1 MVGTPPY
8 QKRGK
13 CGHWMPAFDKHL
25 RCYSCRMHCK
35 GEDPCA
41 SGAPL
46 EACSACSALTEVEWN
61 HLRTVFHER
70 SAKRASKNLP
80 ADPEPEDED
89 PEAREIDDSILD
101 LNTEDSGTGTTGYV
115 SPTGVSAPA
124 GLSPLQSTQNLPSSG
139 IQFVQPSVPP
149 PRSAA
154 FLTVPTTSTVFFK
167 TPAPPKA
174 TIQQDPMFSSAPDP
188 QRLVPPPTPRT
199 QMLKAHFEQQ
209 NLQMMENLS
218 QRNQKQMLDLSSQL
232 QSGLQQFLTSSM
244 EEMFKKFSPTP
255 SDSSAPQ
262 PSAQAQPSQVVQ
274 TQPNQPV
281 PTPPEPMDT
290 SFHQT
295 VKKGLKG
302 VKGSASIAQAT
313 KAVVSPTLPSPTQPP
328 TQSESPL
335 QRLEKGDYG
344 LESGSSYS
352 SASQVDDSEPENLA
366 PPPKAD
372 FHAFIDRVR
381 QYLGIDDPAKTED
394 YKLGS
399 GLGRDPN
406 MFRMEQSSRPPS
418 LKLPLMDDIAKL
430 LQNQDTVVKPGPA
443 SSTSLD
449 IGQFVPNPPNR
460 GNWYPVAGER
470 FEQRPQVVPQAFSN
484 IARPGY
490 KGLPTASINQREL
503 VKLELMVRECIATS
517 NFLSTLSTASEST
530 LNNLRA
536 ARDQREKTFGLLAS
550 DPDPNN
556 RDQFLH
562 QLLTST
568 VEDTPQMQFML
579 DISRSTAVAYQHLL
593 EKFLHLLTNLVLI
606 RRDSYLKN
614 AHNSLDSYRLKNLRA
629 APISGPDLFERS
641 LMQEYEQHLI
651 GLGVK
656 TGNQQSTRFHPY
668 GKQKKKPR
676 GRGRGAYQQG
686 GYYQM
691 PPPQYVMPPQFYP
704 QQQPHRGG
712 FRGSNKGRGARR
724 GRGKNISGNQSQ
736 QQTQNQ

>member
-1 MVGTPPY
+1 M
-8 QKRGK
+8 
-13 CGHWMPAFDKHL
+13 
-25 RCYSCRMHCK
+25 
-35 GEDPCA
+35 
-41 SGAPL
+41 
-46 EACSACSALTEVEWN
+46 
-61 HLRTVFHER
+61 
-70 SAKRASKNLP
+70 
-80 ADPEPEDED
+80 
-89 PEAREIDDSILD
+89 
-101 LNTEDSGTGTTGYV
+101 
-115 SPTGVSAPA
+115 
-124 GLSPLQSTQNLPSSG
+124 
-139 IQFVQPSVPP
+139 
-149 PRSAA
+149 
-154 FLTVPTTSTVFFK
+154 
-167 TPAPPKA
+167 
-174 TIQQDPMFSSAPDP
+174 
-188 QRLVPPPTPRT
+188 
-199 QMLKAHFEQQ
+199 
-209 NLQMMENLS
+209 
-218 QRNQKQMLDLSSQL
+218 
-232 QSGLQQFLTSSM
+232 
-244 EEMFKKFSPTP
+244 
-255 SDSSAPQ
+255 
-262 PSAQAQPSQVVQ
+262 
-274 TQPNQPV
+274 
-281 PTPPEPMDT
+281 
-290 SFHQT
+290 
-295 VKKGLKG
+295 
-302 VKGSASIAQAT
+302 
-313 KAVVSPTLPSPTQPP
+313 
-328 TQSESPL
+328 
-335 QRLEKGDYG
+335 
-344 LESGSSYS
+344 ESGSSYS

-366 PPPKAD
+366 PPPQAD

-399 GLGRDPN
+399 GLGSDPN

-460 GNWYPVAGER
+460 GNWYPVAGEK

-562 QLLTST
+562 QLLNST

>member
-1 MVGTPPY
+1 M
-8 QKRGK
+8 
-13 CGHWMPAFDKHL
+13 
-25 RCYSCRMHCK
+25 
-35 GEDPCA
+35 
-41 SGAPL
+41 
-46 EACSACSALTEVEWN
+46 
-61 HLRTVFHER
+61 
-70 SAKRASKNLP
+70 
-80 ADPEPEDED
+80 
-89 PEAREIDDSILD
+89 
-101 LNTEDSGTGTTGYV
+101 

-124 GLSPLQSTQNLPSSG
+124 GLSPLQPASSTSG
-139 IQFVQPSVPP
+139 SQFIQPSMPP

-154 FLTVPTTSTVFFK
+154 FHKVPPSTTSSVFFK
-167 TPAPPKA
+167 TPAPVKPN
-174 TIQQDPMFSSAPDP
+174 IVQDPLFSSAPDP
-188 QRLVPPPTPRT
+188 QRVVPPPTPRT

-209 NLQMMENLS
+209 NMQMMENLS
-218 QRNQKQMLDLSSQL
+218 QQNQKQMMDLSSQL

-244 EEMFKKFSPTP
+244 EEMFKKFSPAP
-255 SDSSAPQ
+255 PDSAATFS
-262 PSAQAQPSQVVQ
+262 SVQAQPSQVDQ
-274 TQPNQPV
+274 TQQVSQPV
-281 PTPPEPMDT
+281 LTPPEPMDT
-290 SFHQT
+290 SFPHT
-295 VKKGLKG
+295 TIKKGLKG
-302 VKGSASIAQAT
+302 VKGSASIAPST
-313 KAVVSPTLPSPTQPP
+313 IKAIVSPPLPPTTQPQP
-328 TQSESPL
+328 QSESPL

-344 LESGSSYS
+344 VETGSSYS
-352 SASQVDDSEPENLA
+352 SASQIEDSEPENLA

-372 FHAFIDRVR
+372 FHALIDRVR

-394 YKLGS
+394 YKIGS
-399 GLGRDPN
+399 GLGCDPN
-406 MFRMEQSSRPPS
+406 MFRMEQSSRPQS

-430 LQNQDTVVKPGPA
+430 LQNQDTVVKPGPS

-449 IGQFVPNPPNR
+449 IGQFLSNPPNR
-460 GNWYPVAGER
+460 GNWYPVAGEK

-536 ARDQREKTFGLLAS
+536 ARDQREKTFTLLAS
-550 DPDPNN
+550 EPDPNN
-556 RDQFLH
+556 RDQFLQ
-562 QLLTST
+562 QLLNST
-568 VEDTPQMQFML
+568 IEDTPQMQFML

-606 RRDSYLKN
+606 RRHAYLKN
-614 AHNSLDSYRLKNLRA
+614 THNSLDSYRLNLRA

-668 GKQKKKPR
+668 GKHKKKPR

-686 GYYQM
+686 GFYIV

-704 QQQPHRGG
+704 QQPQRGG
-712 FRGSNKGRGARR
+712 FRGGNRGRGCRR
-724 GRGKNISGNQSQ
+724 GRGKNNSGSQNQ